1 MNSIVCSA
9 TSRNGGK
16 YEFELENA
24 RDTVYMMPSR
34 KGWKFVDWYDDNDK
48 VLSVDNLV
56 DGQTY
61 YAKWADNIAPT
72 LSVVST
78 SDVAEKQTVTLYGKD
93 DGSGV
98 AGYYVGQQDPQQ
110 TDVAFSDSTADTFSG
125 SVTASGTWYFAVKD
139 TAGNITVKSKDYC
152 KISFGLKAGESVNP
166 GCVVIEKGTSVYL
179 PIPDKSGYAFMGWS
193 ATQDPTDT
201 GALFT
206 TMTADED
213 TEIYPYFVDN
223 IKPTFTVKATPGSI
237 GYSGALS
244 FENVVETGSGIA
256 GYYIG
261 QKNPA
266 SENVTYGSTTSVTV
280 NRSGVWYLAIKDNAG
295 NVAVEQRA
303 YYLLALNAD
312 GATNYTSNS
321 AYIKANT
328 AVTLPTGLTKSGYT
342 ANTWTGG
349 IHTITLKQDTNLS
362 PVWGANKYTLY
373 FNANGGSVSE
383 ASRKVTYGTT
393 YGTLPTPTRAGCTFA
408 GWYNAPSGGTQVSA
422 NTVMAA
428 SDTTI
433 YAHWTANTYTLYF
446 NANGGSV
453 SEGSR
458 SVTYNS
464 TYGNLPTPTATGYT
478 FLGWF
483 TAASGGNQVSSGTHM
498 GASDTTIYAH
508 WSINT
513 YTLYFNANGGNVS
526 ETSRSVT
533 YNSSYGSLPTPTR
546 SDHTFLGWFTEANG
560 GTQVSNTTRIGNS
573 NVTVYAHWQLTP
585 VTLRMNQSLPC
596 DVTLDTGAYNNRG
609 YHHMKIE
616 FHNCGNHTANGG
628 EYSNSYGTSIYVKQS
643 NGSSAFGSNLT
654 GSVFTWDRNYSGT
667 TTIDITGCSY
677 VNVQAG
683 VSGSNDAGAHWEC
696 HNCTITITLEE

>member
-1 MNSIVCSA
+1 MDRSYYESGRIYCSNIECCFYL
-9 TSRNGGK
+9 RRRGK
-16 YEFELENA
+16 A
-24 RDTVYMMPSR
+24 
-34 KGWKFVDWYDDNDK
+34 
-48 VLSVDNLV
+48 
-56 DGQTY
+56 
-61 YAKWADNIAPT
+61 
-72 LSVVST
+72 
-78 SDVAEKQTVTLYGKD
+78 TVTLYGKD

-139 TAGNITVKSKDYC
+139 AAGNITVKSKDYC

-328 AVTLPTGLTKSGYT
+328 AVTLPTGLTKSGIYGKHMDRWNPYNYT
-342 ANTWTGG
+342 
-349 IHTITLKQDTNLS
+349 
-362 PVWGANKYTLY
+362 
-373 FNANGGSVSE
+373 E
-383 ASRKVTYGTT
+383 
-393 YGTLPTPTRAGCTFA
+393 
-408 GWYNAPSGGTQVSA
+408 
-422 NTVMAA
+422 
-428 SDTTI
+428 
-433 YAHWTANTYTLYF
+433 
-446 NANGGSV
+446 
-453 SEGSR
+453 
-458 SVTYNS
+458 
-464 TYGNLPTPTATGYT
+464 TGY
-478 FLGWF
+478 
-483 TAASGGNQVSSGTHM
+483 
-498 GASDTTIYAH
+498 
-508 WSINT
+508 
-513 YTLYFNANGGNVS
+513 
-526 ETSRSVT
+526 
-533 YNSSYGSLPTPTR
+533 
-546 SDHTFLGWFTEANG
+546 
-560 GTQVSNTTRIGNS
+560 
-573 NVTVYAHWQLTP
+573 
-585 VTLRMNQSLPC
+585 
-596 DVTLDTGAYNNRG
+596 
-609 YHHMKIE
+609 E
-616 FHNCGNHTANGG
+616 F
-628 EYSNSYGTSIYVKQS
+628 
-643 NGSSAFGSNLT
+643 
-654 GSVFTWDRNYSGT
+654 
-667 TTIDITGCSY
+667 
-677 VNVQAG
+677 
-683 VSGSNDAGAHWEC
+683 VSGLGCKQVYLVLQCKWWQC
-696 HNCTITITLEE
+696 I

>member
-34 KGWKFVDWYDDNDK
+34 KGWKFVDWYDDNDQ

-78 SDVAEKQTVTLYGKD
+78 SDVAEKQTVTLYGRD

-139 TAGNITVKSKDYC
+139 AAGNITVKSKDYC

-393 YGTLPTPTRAGCTFA
+393 YG
-408 GWYNAPSGGTQVSA
+408 
-422 NTVMAA
+422 
-428 SDTTI
+428 
-433 YAHWTANTYTLYF
+433 
-446 NANGGSV
+446 
-453 SEGSR
+453 
-458 SVTYNS
+458 
-464 TYGNLPTPTATGYT
+464 
-478 FLGWF
+478 
-483 TAASGGNQVSSGTHM
+483 
-498 GASDTTIYAH
+498 
-508 WSINT
+508 SI
-513 YTLYFNANGGNVS
+513 
-526 ETSRSVT
+526 
-533 YNSSYGSLPTPTR
+533 
-546 SDHTFLGWFTEANG
+546 
-560 GTQVSNTTRIGNS
+560 
-573 NVTVYAHWQLTP
+573 
-585 VTLRMNQSLPC
+585 
-596 DVTLDTGAYNNRG
+596 
-609 YHHMKIE
+609 
-616 FHNCGNHTANGG
+616 
-628 EYSNSYGTSIYVKQS
+628 
-643 NGSSAFGSNLT
+643 
-654 GSVFTWDRNYSGT
+654 
-667 TTIDITGCSY
+667 
-677 VNVQAG
+677 
-683 VSGSNDAGAHWEC
+683 
-696 HNCTITITLEE
+696 

>member
-1 MNSIVCSA
+1 
-9 TSRNGGK
+9 
-16 YEFELENA
+16 
-24 RDTVYMMPSR
+24 
-34 KGWKFVDWYDDNDK
+34 
-48 VLSVDNLV
+48 
-56 DGQTY
+56 
-61 YAKWADNIAPT
+61 
-72 LSVVST
+72 
-78 SDVAEKQTVTLYGKD
+78 
-93 DGSGV
+93 
-98 AGYYVGQQDPQQ
+98 
-110 TDVAFSDSTADTFSG
+110 
-125 SVTASGTWYFAVKD
+125 
-139 TAGNITVKSKDYC
+139 
-152 KISFGLKAGESVNP
+152 
-166 GCVVIEKGTSVYL
+166 
-179 PIPDKSGYAFMGWS
+179 
-193 ATQDPTDT
+193 
-201 GALFT
+201 
-206 TMTADED
+206 MTADED

-526 ETSRSVT
+526 EGSRNVT
-533 YNSSYGSLPTPTR
+533 YNSSYGALPTPTR
-546 SDHTFLGWFTEANG
+546 SGYTFLGWFTAASG
-560 GTQVSNTTRIGNS
+560 GDQVSNTTRIGSS
-573 NVTVYAHWQLTP
+573 NTTVYAHWQLTP
-585 VTLRMNQSLPC
+585 ITLRMNESLPC
-596 DVTLDTGAYNNRG
+596 DVTLATTAYNNQG

-616 FHNCGNHTANGG
+616 FHNCGNHTVSGG

-643 NGSSAFGSNLT
+643 NGSMAFGSNLT
-654 GSVFTWDRNYSGT
+654 GSVFTWNRNYSGT

>member
-34 KGWKFVDWYDDNDK
+34 KGWKFVDWYDDNDQ

-78 SDVAEKQTVTLYGKD
+78 SDVAEKQTVTLYGRD

-139 TAGNITVKSKDYC
+139 AAGNITVKSKDYC

-383 ASRKVTYGTT
+383 ASRKVTYGT
-393 YGTLPTPTRAGCTFA
+393 LPTPTRAGCTFA

-483 TAASGGNQVSSGTHM
+483 TAASGG
-498 GASDTTIYAH
+498 D
-508 WSINT
+508 
-513 YTLYFNANGGNVS
+513 
-526 ETSRSVT
+526 
-533 YNSSYGSLPTPTR
+533 
-546 SDHTFLGWFTEANG
+546 
-560 GTQVSNTTRIGNS
+560 QVSNTTRIGSS
-573 NVTVYAHWQLTP
+573 NTTVYAHWQLTP
-585 VTLRMNQSLPC
+585 ITLRMNESLPC
-596 DVTLDTGAYNNRG
+596 DVTLATTAYNNQG

-616 FHNCGNHTANGG
+616 FHNCGNHTASGG

-643 NGSSAFGSNLT
+643 NGSMAFGSNLT
-654 GSVFTWDRNYSGT
+654 GSVFTWNRNYSGT